1 MNKRLVAL
9 IVVGLVVVAL
19 CASAS
24 IYAPGLIEIVK
35 RMHGG

>member
-1 MNKRLVAL
+1 MNRRLVAIIL
-9 IVVGLVVVAL
+9 AGLVVVAL

-24 IYAPGLIEIVK
+24 IYAPSLVEIVK

>member
-1 MNKRLVAL
+1 MDKRTVALVA
-9 IVVGLVVVAL
+9 VGLVVVAL
-19 CASAS
+19 CASAT